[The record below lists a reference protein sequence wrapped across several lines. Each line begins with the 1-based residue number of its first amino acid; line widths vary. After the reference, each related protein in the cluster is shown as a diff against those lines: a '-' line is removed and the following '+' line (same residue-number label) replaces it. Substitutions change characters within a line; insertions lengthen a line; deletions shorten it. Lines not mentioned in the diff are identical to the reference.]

1 MLPDRSETAKP
12 LIMAGAL
19 VLLWAAL
26 TLAGPFFH
34 GEGGFRSPEETGSD
48 SDALASLHFLHAQ
61 RAYPADDIPP
71 RQYMDEY
78 ERVEPQV
85 RAARTRSG
93 KVTAGGYTEPADWRA
108 LGPKNLGGRT
118 IALAI
123 NPLDPDVMYAGSA
136 SGGVWRTDSGGRG
149 VYAWHRLDTG
159 FPVLG
164 VNAIAIDPSD
174 TSTVYIGTGEVY
186 DKDSSIGGLY
196 IRITRGSYGIGLLKS
211 SDGGATWSRSLDWSY
226 DQRRGV
232 LAIDIDPTDPQT
244 VFAGTSEGIYR
255 SIDRGG
261 TWTRVLDVPMVVDI
275 AINPSNSDTIFAS
288 CGNLGIPS
296 DAGVYRSVDGGN
308 NWVELGGGLPAD
320 WSGKTML
327 DIYDAAPN
335 VVYADVADMF
345 DGVGLYR
352 SLDSGETWEHLSRN
366 YPDYFL
372 IADYQGWFSH
382 YIVVNPVDSSQVIAA
397 GVQFYRS
404 TDGGRTF
411 QRTSTGGRYW
421 GIVPVGGPEGGSE
434 YIHVDHHAFARH
446 PTDPNTVILGNDGGV
461 WETNDFGDTFASR
474 NGYYQTAQFYGG
486 FTSSPLDSNLAM
498 GGLQDNGTI
507 IYRGWLAWDKTLGG
521 DGGMTGMRPSLPN
534 VLMAST
540 QYCRLYISTNNGDN
554 WFRTNREMED
564 GSDVVFIAPFAQ
576 APSDRSISYAGRT
589 RVWRS
594 NDFIQSWFVAGGAPP
609 LDGNPVLSIAIN
621 PYDPEVVW
629 AATVPA
635 AVRSGV
641 FRTTDGGGGWS
652 NVTGDLPDR
661 YPVDIIS
668 GEYGRETAYVVFSG
682 FGTSHLF
689 KTEDGGITWTDIDRG
704 NLPDIPT
711 SAFAIDPF
719 NREYLYLGN
728 DFGVWFSPDDGQT
741 WEPFTNGLP
750 QATLVMDLSISRANG
765 TIRAAAHGLGAWERQ
780 LVSVASAAGDT
791 IPPSF
796 DIGIL
801 RNPVVKD
808 HIDLY
813 AIPSE
818 PLPTRPGIAVDGVEV
833 PVSTI
838 NTTEGNLYAGDYL
851 LSGSGDYTI
860 TVYGCDLAGNDTLQT
875 REFAALQVRASDGGS
890 LSAAGGMLR
899 ADFPPRTFTEDEYV
913 IAYLIEKDFQPGS
926 AVLSGVELL
935 AGQMRLNRRA
945 TLTLGFEPHN
955 LAGADPTRLRIY
967 RRDGA
972 DWVRLDSYVDME
984 NRTVEASITQLG
996 EYQLR
1001 LDESADTGGATG
1013 NELQQNYP
1021 NPFNSSTSIRY
1032 SVSRSAHAEL
1042 YIVNVRGQRVR
1053 TLVNSTIPPG
1063 SHVVSWDGRSDSGV
1077 KAASGVYLV
1086 VLNIDGKVYT
1096 RKALLLQ

>member
-1 MLPDRSETAKP
+1 MPDRNETAGP
-12 LIMAGAL
+12 LTLVTAL
-19 VLLWAAL
+19 VLLCSVF
-26 TLAGPFFH
+26 TIAGPFYY
-34 GEGGFRSPEETGSD
+34 GEDRSRSPEEVGSY
-48 SDALASLHFLHAQ
+48 SDAMASLHFLHAQ
-61 RAYPADDIPP
+61 RAYPNDDIPS

-78 ERVEPQV
+78 ERIEPQV
-85 RAARTRSG
+85 RAARERSG
-93 KVTAGGYTEPADWRA
+93 KVTVGGYTEPADWQA

-164 VNAIAIDPSD
+164 VNAIAVDPSD

-186 DKDSSIGGLY
+186 GRDSSIGGLY
-196 IRITRGSYGIGLLKS
+196 ERITRGSYGIGLLKS
-211 SDGGATWSRSLDWSY
+211 SDGGATWSKSLDWSY

-232 LAIDIDPTDPQT
+232 LAIDIDPTNPLT

-255 SIDRGG
+255 SPDGGG

-275 AINPSNSDTIFAS
+275 VINPSNSDTIFAS

-296 DAGVYRSVDGGN
+296 DAGIFRSVDGGD
-308 NWVELGGGLPAD
+308 NWVELDGGLPAD
-320 WSGKTML
+320 WSGKTLL
-327 DIYDAAPN
+327 DIYEAAPN

-345 DGVGLYR
+345 NGVGLYR

-366 YPDYFL
+366 YPDYNL

-382 YIVVNPVDSSQVIAA
+382 YIVVNPVDSSQVMAA
-397 GVQFYRS
+397 GIQLYRS
-404 TDGGRTF
+404 IDGGRTF
-411 QRTSTGGRYW
+411 QRTSTGGRYG
-421 GIVPVGGPEGGSE
+421 GIVPIGGPEGSSE

-461 WETNDFGDTFASR
+461 WETSDFGDTFASR

-486 FTSSPLDSNLAM
+486 FTSSPLDSNLAL

-507 IYRGWLAWDKTLGG
+507 IYRGGLAWDKTLGG

-540 QYCRLYISTNNGDN
+540 QYCRIYKSTNDGDT
-554 WFRTNREMED
+554 WFRMNSEMEV

-594 NDFIQSWFVAGGAPP
+594 NDFIQNWFVAGGAPP

-621 PYDPEVVW
+621 LYDPEVVW

-641 FRTTDGGGGWS
+641 FHTTNGGGRWN
-652 NVTGDLPDR
+652 NVTRDLPDR
-661 YPVDIIS
+661 YPVDIVS
-668 GEYGRETAYVVFSG
+668 GEYGSKTAYVVFSG

-689 KTEDGGITWTDIDRG
+689 KTDDGGITWIDIDRG

-750 QATLVMDLSISRANG
+750 PAAIVMDLSISRANG
-765 TIRAAAHGLGAWERQ
+765 TIRAAAHGLGAWERR
-780 LVSVASAAGDT
+780 LVSVASAVGDT

-796 DIGIL
+796 DISIL
-801 RNPVVKD
+801 QNPVVKD

-818 PLPTRPGIAVDGVEV
+818 PLPTRPGIAVDGVDV

-838 NTTEGNLYAGDYL
+838 NASEGNIYVGDYL

-860 TVYGCDLAGNDTLQT
+860 TISGRDLAGNDTLQT
-875 REFAALQVRASDGGS
+875 REFTALQVKASVGGS
-890 LSAAGGMLR
+890 LSAAGGLLR
-899 ADFPPRTFTEDEYV
+899 TFLPPRTFTEDEYV
-913 IAYLIEKDFQPGS
+913 IAYLIEEDFQPGS
-926 AVLSGVELL
+926 AVLYAVELL
-935 AGQMRLNRRA
+935 AGQMSLNRYA
-945 TLTLGFEPHN
+945 TLTLGFEPHH
-955 LAGADPTRLRIY
+955 LAGADPTGLRIY
-967 RRDGA
+967 HQDGT
-972 DWVRLDSYVDME
+972 DWVPLDSYVDMQ
-984 NRTVEASITQLG
+984 NRIVEVSIAQLG
-996 EYQLR
+996 KYSLR
-1001 LDESADTGGATG
+1001 LDETAGSGGSAG

-1032 SVSRSAHAEL
+1032 SVSRSAHVEL

-1053 TLVNSTIPPG
+1053 TLVSTTISPG
-1063 SHVVSWDGRSDSGV
+1063 SHVVSWDGRSDSGLRS
-1077 KAASGVYLV
+1077 ASGVYLV